1 MWLLLFI
8 NTIFWNVITVIKTD
22 LSLILSPNWL
32 RSYYSRSQH
41 NISNMHTHCCHRN
54 MFQKLIIEEEIYRTY
69 TVIIEICQSTNVEI
83 EIYWTYM
90 VTQHLLKICTQGISY
105 CEMQRPTFA
114 LRLRLRLRSKIY
126 RRKFILHWCKFIV
139 HWCKFG
145 LWWIVMDGEVHILK
159 IYVNWV

>member
-1 MWLLLFI
+1 
-8 NTIFWNVITVIKTD
+8 
-22 LSLILSPNWL
+22 
-32 RSYYSRSQH
+32 
-41 NISNMHTHCCHRN
+41 MHTHGCHRN
-54 MFQKLIIEEEIYRTY
+54 MFQKLIIEEETYRTY

-90 VTQHLLKICTQGISY
+90 VTQHLLKICTQWISY

-114 LRLRLRLRSKIY
+114 FRLRIRSKIY

-145 LWWIVMDGEVHILK
+145 LWWILLDGEIHILK
-159 IYVNWV
+159 IYVSRVQSEVQILLSLYYPENRKHCGVTNKRKSRDKFGKL